1 MKNGIIE
8 QIQKEM
14 KQRFPS
20 EPVPTF
26 DSRYRTLPDVIL
38 AYAYLNV
45 DVGFEYPYYTYLRQ
59 FDFQDSGGSRTGV
72 TAFCCCDQWVQRGLY
87 AGAGSGGGS
96 VLR

>member
-14 KQRFPS
+14 KRRFPS

-45 DVGFEYPYYTYLRQ
+45 DVGFKHPYYACASR
-59 FDFQDSGGSRTGV
+59 FDFRNSGGAQTDV
-72 TAFCCCDQWVQRGLY
+72 TAFCAQTEPEQPETL
-87 AGAGSGGGS
+87 S
-96 VLR
+96 VSETR